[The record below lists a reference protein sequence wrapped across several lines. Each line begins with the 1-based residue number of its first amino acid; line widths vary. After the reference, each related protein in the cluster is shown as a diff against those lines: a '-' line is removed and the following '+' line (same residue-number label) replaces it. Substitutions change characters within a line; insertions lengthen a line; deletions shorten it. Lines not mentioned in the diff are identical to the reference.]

1 MVAHLELPPNIKCKW
16 VLIIT
21 PSLLYIILT
30 HYQLYILNVD
40 IPKKYGYCM
49 WNCGDSVFRVYI
61 NVCVRTFIDIYISR
75 TYFSHTFSYL
85 LIFTLSFQVVGCIF
99 GMAIVTIRI
108 DENSIISRQGIPFS
122 QVELITFLFGMIDN
136 SLQALQRE
144 NKSSVCGIKIL
155 FQYSVEFVFYSY
167 IQVGVWKKEEEIIC
181 N

>member
-30 HYQLYILNVD
+30 HYQLQILNVD
-40 IPKKYGYCM
+40 ILKKYGYCM
-49 WNCGDSVFRVYI
+49 WNCGDSVYRVYI

-75 TYFSHTFSYL
+75 TYFSHTFSYS
-85 LIFTLSFQVVGCIF
+85 LIFTLSFQVVECKS
-99 GMAIVTIRI
+99 GMAVVTIRM
-108 DENSIISRQGIPFS
+108 DENSIISRQGTPFS
-122 QVELITFLFGMIDN
+122 SVELITFLFGMIDN
-136 SLQALQRE
+136 SLQVLQRE

-155 FQYSVEFVFYSY
+155 FQYSVESLFSTVIY
-167 IQVGVWKKEEEIIC
+167 